1 MINVM
6 APAMKGL
13 GTTGL
18 TQDVSHNPESSCA
31 TVWHGR
37 MWHGRMWHGACV
49 ARAGVARLRPISR
62 FVETLQLSGDA
73 TAPKQSL
80 LAVTAVRT
88 PIGGSNIMPV
98 RGLMTGP
105 NLRLLR
111 A

>member
-1 MINVM
+1 M
-6 APAMKGL
+6 AGVAR
-13 GTTGL
+13 T
-18 TQDVSHNPESSCA
+18 DVA
-31 TVWHGR
+31 WTD
-37 MWHGRMWHGACV
+37 V